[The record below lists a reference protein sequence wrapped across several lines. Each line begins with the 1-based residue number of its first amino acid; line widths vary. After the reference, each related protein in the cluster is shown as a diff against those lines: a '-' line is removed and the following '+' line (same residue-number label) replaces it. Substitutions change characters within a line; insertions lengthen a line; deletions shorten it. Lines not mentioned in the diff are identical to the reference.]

1 MENTICFLSR
11 ILPRTMRKKKNT
23 RENFFWHRR
32 RAVQRQRSSPRC
44 RMKSVPDERYHGYA
58 GISARKTRSAESGDA
73 VSDKGRRAF
82 RPSAFLINDILDMSR
97 IEAGKVEL
105 ECKAFS
111 LKNWVSI
118 STTCLPKRW
127 RHAAFTTKSNLRI

>member
-1 MENTICFLSR
+1 MN
-11 ILPRTMRKKKNT
+11 
-23 RENFFWHRR
+23 
-32 RAVQRQRSSPRC
+32 
-44 RMKSVPDERYHGYA
+44 
-58 GISARKTRSAESGDA
+58 GIMGMLALARGKLAPAESGDA